1 MVLGAYSLQ
10 RREGLQW
17 RLPWRRRHLRIFLEA
32 PSAQHSHCFESELCV
47 WRGGAAEPVGA
58 PAPLS
63 PPRLGASV
71 SRLAARAADR
81 PCESQTSPVPRPRG
95 LPVQQK
101 FLVIPPHDAPSS
113 PPSSKSRLS

>member
-47 WRGGAAEPVGA
+47 WRGGGCRTCGSTCSTLP
-58 PAPLS
+58 
-63 PPRLGASV
+63 
-71 SRLAARAADR
+71 
-81 PCESQTSPVPRPRG
+81 TTPRG
-95 LPVQQK
+95 LGEQAGCQGCGQTLRVTDKPGAQATRIAGAAEV
-101 FLVIPPHDAPSS
+101 PRDSS
-113 PPSSKSRLS
+113 T